1 MEAVE
6 QLSLV
11 LVDPLDMDVKDGG
24 RVDLDVVVLLDVLGQ
39 LHFVFLVTKMK
50 TTVIAQQS
58 DTRTC
63 MKIQVGCTVF

>member
-24 RVDLDVVVLLDVLGQ
+24 RVDLDVVVLLDVLSQ

-50 TTVIAQQS
+50 NICSTV
-58 DTRTC
+58 
-63 MKIQVGCTVF
+63 

>member
-24 RVDLDVVVLLDVLGQ
+24 RVDLDVVVLLDVLSQ
-39 LHFVFLVTKMK
+39 LHFVFLVTKIK
-50 TTVIAQQS
+50 NILSTI
-58 DTRTC
+58 
-63 MKIQVGCTVF
+63 